1 MNFYLEVAIKLC
13 IGLFSLV
20 LAINVSGKGNLAPN
34 AAIDQVQNFVLGGI
48 VGGMIYN
55 SSITILQYTIVLLIW
70 LVIVLSLRWLRTNN
84 MVAKRLIDGKPVI
97 IIDRGKLL
105 VDNCRSAGLSAY
117 DITLHLRR
125 SGVRYISDVKR
136 AILEQNGQFIIVQ
149 NGEENVRFP
158 LITDGQVQTNILE
171 TLDLEENWLER
182 ELKHQGY
189 ESASEVYLGE
199 YNSGNL
205 IITPYAEKD
214 Q

>member
-1 MNFYLEVAIKLC
+1 MNFYFEVAIKLC

-84 MVAKRLIDGKPVI
+84 MVAKRLIDGKPII

-125 SGVRYISDVKR
+125 SGVSYISDVKR

-171 TLDLEENWLER
+171 TLDLEEIWLES
-182 ELKHQGY
+182 ELKRQGY
-189 ESASEVYLGE
+189 ESASEVYLAE

-205 IITPYAEKD
+205 IITPYLERN